1 MFTII
6 PAKPFRQSK
15 TRLAASLSEAQ
26 RVNLSRRLLLRTI
39 HLARQVGDVV
49 VVSRSQ
55 TVRQVAKTAGA
66 WALVEMG
73 IDLNTAVEQS
83 IAWLS
88 TQNLQAALI
97 IPADLPLL
105 TLADLSGLISIAGPA
120 PAVVIAPC
128 RHGTGTNALLL
139 KPPGIIRVQFGPDS
153 FHKHQKAVSATGLD
167 PVIYRSVTIGLDLDT
182 PEDLGI
188 LNARYLDSLAL
199 EV

>member
-15 TRLAASLSEAQ
+15 TRLAASLSGAQ

-39 HLARQVGDVV
+39 YLARQVGNVV

-55 TVRQVAKTAGA
+55 AVRQVAKTAGA

-73 IDLNTAVEQS
+73 IGLNTALEQS
-83 IAWLS
+83 IAWVS
-88 TQNLQAALI
+88 TQNSQAALI

-105 TLADLSGLISIAGPA
+105 TLADLSGLISVAGPA

-139 KPPGIIRVQFGPDS
+139 KPPGIIALRFGPNS
-153 FHKHQKAVSATGLD
+153 FQKHQEAVSATGLN
-167 PVIYRSVTIGLDLDT
+167 PIIYHSATIGLDLDT
-182 PEDLGI
+182 PEDLSI
-188 LNARYLDSLAL
+188 LNAPYLESLAL
-199 EV
+199 ET